1 MKNTMRKTLMAVVT
15 ALSFP
20 VGAQQTEQTF
30 LDGFPDVPLV
40 AGIRDVDGE
49 SVLFDT
55 PSGTIAEVK
64 LLVEGGADHVF
75 DNFKEALAALGWS
88 CAKKPQALTCE
99 REKNRLVF
107 FDTDPRRKNGTII
120 LRLEPIK

>member
-1 MKNTMRKTLMAVVT
+1 MRKILFFLLIS
-15 ALSFP
+15 LSFELA
-20 VGAQQTEQTF
+20 AQDEEQTF
-30 LDGFPDVPLV
+30 LEGFPDVPLV
-40 AGIRDVDGE
+40 AGVRGVDGE

-64 LLVEGGADHVF
+64 LLIEGGAEHVF
-75 DNFKEALAALGWS
+75 AAYKQTLAAFGWA
-88 CAKKPQALTCE
+88 CETKPQTLICL

>member
-1 MKNTMRKTLMAVVT
+1 MKTTHKFF
-15 ALSFP
+15 ALLITWLLLGP
-20 VGAQQTEQTF
+20 VSAQETEQQF

-40 AGIRDVDGE
+40 AGIRGVEGE

-64 LLVEGGADHVF
+64 LTIEGDADHVF
-75 DNFKEALAALGWS
+75 DNFFEALVALGWD
-88 CAKKPQALTCE
+88 CGKKPQALTCT

-107 FDTDPRRKNGTII
+107 FDAEPSRKNGTII
-120 LRLEPIK
+120 LRLEPVK